1 MTDMSI
7 KLVRY
12 SVVLILCFCSLWS
25 EARVTVFPPTDKKTT
40 TDEFV
45 TVRDGK
51 FFIGQKEY
59 RYVAE
64 NRKEAVFFWYKLE
77 CFKNEHFPVVK
88 MRGLDPEKRY
98 VVRELNRI
106 DQTALPFEGKSFS
119 GRYLM
124 DRGLELPYEHDLE
137 WSKKVDWASRVL
149 YLSAE

>member
-25 EARVTVFPPTDKKTT
+25 EARVTVFSATDKKTT

-59 RYVAE
+59 
-64 NRKEAVFFWYKLE
+64 W
-77 CFKNEHFPVVK
+77 PV
-88 MRGLDPEKRY
+88 RARAA
-98 VVRELNRI
+98 
-106 DQTALPFEGKSFS
+106 TASDSTVNWTTCWP
-119 GRYLM
+119 
-124 DRGLELPYEHDLE
+124 
-137 WSKKVDWASRVL
+137 
-149 YLSAE
+149 